1 MIVTSTHGTVHVVQ
15 RLGTVVKSRLDSFM
29 STTCTYKYKI
39 LIEDFEGG
47 NVLVDRGL
55 GLGMKVVLKHVNVRL
70 DRVFWIHLT
79 PILLNTVAE
88 IPFP

>member
-1 MIVTSTHGTVHVVQ
+1 MIVTSTHGTVQVVQ
-15 RLGTVVKSRLDSFM
+15 RLCAVVKSRPDSFM
-29 STTCTYKYKI
+29 STICTHKYKI

-47 NVLVDRGL
+47 NLLVDRGL

-70 DRVFWIHLT
+70 DYVLCIHLT
-79 PILLNTVAE
+79 LILLNTVAE